1 MIKALRGLCGRL
13 IDSAAA
19 LNGAWNHAYTILA
32 HLTYTAHHACRQQ
45 CGSKEK
51 NRKLCQ
57 YANPSR
63 AKEARL
69 SYMHLGELGAT
80 ESSVIT
86 GGDRNCPSVL
96 LGIEQWTRHG
106 ERQRYICDWRLADTL
121 RAPAVAGHVC

>member
-1 MIKALRGLCGRL
+1 MIKALSGLCGCV

-32 HLTYTAHHACRQQ
+32 HLTYPAHHAYQQQ
-45 CGSKEK
+45 CGPKEK
-51 NRKLCQ
+51 NRKLCR

-63 AKEARL
+63 AKEIRL

-86 GGDRNCPSVL
+86 AGERNRPSAL
-96 LGIEQWTRHG
+96 LGIEQWTRHR
-106 ERQRYICDWRLADTL
+106 ERQRYICDWHLADTL